1 MAQASFLEEWE
12 LHGQE
17 IPVEDSSCETEI
29 NKKILLIAI
38 NKWQYALGLQERFQ
52 ISYLERT
59 SMSRG
64 SFISLLMAGFD
75 CRFKFAS
82 SSAATSNSAMNCSTI
97 RPISARGRSF
107 FFFFFLPPLKSLSIS
122 SSSSPSS
129 AYSHQPILSV
139 IKKRKQKISF
149 HMVQWPRND

>member
-1 MAQASFLEEWE
+1 MAQANFLEEWE
-12 LHGQE
+12 LHDQE
-17 IPVEDSSCETEI
+17 IPAEDSSCETEI
-29 NKKILLIAI
+29 NKNIIVSYK
-38 NKWQYALGLQERFQ
+38 KWQYALTLQERLQ

-59 SMSRG
+59 SMSSG

-75 CRFKFAS
+75 CLFKFAS

-107 FFFFFLPPLKSLSIS
+107 FFFFLLPLKSRSIS

-129 AYSHQPILSV
+129 ACKESIHISVNSHL
-139 IKKRKQKISF
+139 QKDFYEIQKDYE
-149 HMVQWPRND
+149 VDL